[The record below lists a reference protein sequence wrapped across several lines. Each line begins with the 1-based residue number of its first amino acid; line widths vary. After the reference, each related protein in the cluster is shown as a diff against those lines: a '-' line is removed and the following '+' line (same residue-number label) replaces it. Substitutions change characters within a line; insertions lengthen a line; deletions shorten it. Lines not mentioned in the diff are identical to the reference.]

1 MGRISTWALLNAA
14 LAAACLAA
22 TARAE
27 SWAQFRGGPAAGV
40 VSEGRL
46 PVAWGPADHVAWRVK
61 LPGVGW
67 SQPIAVG
74 DKIFVT
80 TAESDEQA
88 RPDPKNQ
95 GAGFGD
101 GGFASFL
108 TGFKPPETAHR
119 WKVLCLDAATG
130 DVLWEK
136 VAHEGPPTIHIHPNN
151 TYATETPV
159 ADGERIIAYFGMT
172 GVYCFDLAGNQ
183 LWTKDLGVFPMQ
195 FGWGT
200 GSSPLLAGDT
210 VYIQCD
216 NDQASFLV
224 ALDVKTGDQ
233 RWRVDRDERSNWAT
247 PYLWKNKLRTELVTA
262 GGSRMRS
269 YDPKSGELLWE
280 MTGSGRTATTPVGDD
295 DLLYVDSYDRLTGM
309 SGVLVAIRP
318 GATGDIALPAKET
331 ANEHVAWSVPISGGR
346 IASPLL
352 YQGCLYVLDQR
363 GGVVRCLNAATGEQ
377 HYRKRVPGAA
387 GFVSSPWA
395 ADGHVYCLDQDGRTS
410 VLAAGPE
417 LKVDASNELGE
428 MCWGA
433 AGIVGDC
440 ILIRTIDRLYCI
452 GE

>member
-1 MGRISTWALLNAA
+1 M
-14 LAAACLAA
+14 
-22 TARAE
+22 
-27 SWAQFRGGPAAGV
+27 Q
-40 VSEGRL
+40 
-46 PVAWGPADHVAWRVK
+46 
-61 LPGVGW
+61 
-67 SQPIAVG
+67 
-74 DKIFVT
+74 
-80 TAESDEQA
+80 
-88 RPDPKNQ
+88 
-95 GAGFGD
+95 
-101 GGFASFL
+101 
-108 TGFKPPETAHR
+108 
-119 WKVLCLDAATG
+119 
-130 DVLWEK
+130 
-136 VAHEGPPTIHIHPNN
+136 IHPNN
-151 TYATETPV
+151 TYASETPV
-159 ADGERIIAYFGMT
+159 TDGERLIAYFGMT